1 MIKLKQL
8 LFESTAPDIFIPRRV
23 EDRVERYIKDYIR
36 NGSQGDLRIN
46 QLDLIELPAILKNVT
61 VNGDFVC
68 EMNQLTSLKN
78 SPKYVSNDFLCN
90 DNMITSLVGAPTNV
104 VGRFDCS
111 NNNLTSLEG
120 APKTVGD
127 NFFCG
132 FNDVKFTEEQVRA
145 VCNVKGDIYGVL

>member
-8 LFESTAPDIFIPRRV
+8 LIENTAPDIFVPRRV
-23 EDRVERYIKDYIR
+23 EDRIERYIKDYIR

-90 DNMITSLVGAPTNV
+90 DNMITSLKGATSSVG
-104 VGRFDCS
+104 GSFYCS
-111 NNNLTSLEG
+111 WNNLKSLEF
-120 APKTVGD
+120 APKSVD
-127 NFFCG
+127 KDFSCG
-132 FNDVKFTEEQVRA
+132 FNAVKFTEEQVRA
-145 VCNVKGDIYGVL
+145 VCDVKGTIFV